1 MKRSDKAIDDTRDIA
16 IRMVDKMVNE
26 GLIQDSIKTGTAGA
40 IWFDTEF
47 EIQDIIFE
55 ELIKMKIMPYKKAE
69 LRKFINSL
77 PRENMKW
84 KKKLDDVLYERNIRE
99 HAEYMLD
106 FNKEEKE
113 KNRLLY
119 MRRKFE

>member
-1 MKRSDKAIDDTRDIA
+1 
-16 IRMVDKMVNE
+16 
-26 GLIQDSIKTGTAGA
+26 
-40 IWFDTEF
+40 
-47 EIQDIIFE
+47 
-55 ELIKMKIMPYKKAE
+55 MPYTKAK
-69 LRKFINSL
+69 LRLYINSL

-106 FNKEEKE
+106 FNKKEKE